1 MRTAALITTLFAL
14 LLASCKK
21 ENKDLTPPA
30 PTKFKDL
37 NVSPNFD
44 WNTSKILT
52 LKFMGVTTLSPNTK
66 GTLTVTSL
74 PDGAELLKANHLM
87 KDNKDFQL
95 NIPGHIKKIR
105 VQYGIV
111 QKDITVK
118 GSTVEFMPL
127 PELKDEE

>member
-1 MRTAALITTLFAL
+1 MRTTALITAIFAIF
-14 LLASCKK
+14 LASCKK
-21 ENKDLTPPA
+21 DDKNLTPPN
-30 PTKFKDL
+30 PTEFKDL
-37 NVSPNFD
+37 IVNPNFD
-44 WNTSKILT
+44 WNTSNIFI
-52 LKFMGVTTLSPNTK
+52 LKFIGVTTLSPNTK